1 MTWELRRIEPLRAA
15 NVSAVV
21 YGIMTAIFMV
31 IFLPILL
38 LGFLFSEDPQQAFVL
53 ILFLFYPVLG
63 VIMGWLSGLIGAA
76 IYNFI
81 IRWTGGLLFAME
93 TRGTVP
99 PAAVSSS

>member
-1 MTWELRRIEPLRAA
+1 MIWELRRIEPLRAA

-38 LGFLFSEDPQQAFVL
+38 LGVLFSGEPRQAFML

-81 IRWTGGLLFAME
+81 IRWTGGLLFGVQ
-93 TRGTVP
+93 TREASP
-99 PAAVSSS
+99 PAVSTS